1 MVGFTES
8 LNISVSVAII
18 LQYVTAKLRASSIPW
33 QLSPQEELLLRLQ
46 WTKNSIRS
54 LTDVLSR
61 YESLQ

>member
-1 MVGFTES
+1 M
-8 LNISVSVAII
+8 SVAII